1 MKFHVTFKIISEHES
16 GFRAVE
22 LSMCGSV
29 VSALQKFGILEQSN
43 FFFSK
48 MLTPRVEVLSL

>member
-1 MKFHVTFKIISEHES
+1 MILGHDS

-22 LSMCGSV
+22 FSMCGSV

-48 MLTPRVEVLSL
+48 ILTPRVEVLSL